1 MLAAGREPL
10 VRTAMLRNAQLAGG
24 MTMFFFQFM
33 IQAGLFFAV
42 PLFLSV
48 ALGLSAFE
56 TGVRLLPLS
65 VTLLL
70 AAVGIPKLWPKASP
84 RRVVH
89 WGLVALLAGIV
100 SLILA
105 LEAGAGA
112 EIVTV
117 PMLLAGLGV
126 GALSS
131 QLGAVTVSAV
141 PDEQSGEV
149 GGLQNTATNLG
160 ASLGTALVGSVLITA
175 LSASFFAGIESN
187 PDVPAETVTAG
198 RDPAGEWGP
207 VRLRRA
213 ARDSAAGRRAAGGP
227 GRGDRRRERDRPDRR
242 ASAQSVGAGAA
253 GPPRPVPHPAPAG
266 RGGRDRSDRA
276 PSPRGRRPRPD
287 SQAGRSARIA
297 RSSSRRRVRS
307 TTASTTSMPP
317 FGLARAWSSS
327 AAESTRQ
334 CGVRV
339 AWQSAARSTWCGV
352 PKSRS

>member
-1 MLAAGREPL
+1 MFIVCGAVVLSIFFWWEQRVLAAGKEPL
-10 VRTAMLRNAQLAGG
+10 VRTSMLRNAQLAGG

-33 IQAGLFFAV
+33 IQAGLFFSV

-65 VTLLL
+65 VTLLI
-70 AAVGIPKLWPKASP
+70 AAVGIPRLWPLASP

-105 LEAGAGA
+105 LDAGAGA

-131 QLGAVTVSAV
+131 QLGAVTVSSV

-175 LSASFFAGIESN
+175 LSASFFAGIENN
-187 PDVPAETVTAG
+187 PAVPAETVDAR
-198 RDPAGEWGP
+198 RDAPGERGA

-213 ARDSAAGRRAAGGP
+213 ARDSAA
-227 GRGDRRRERDRPDRR
+227 
-242 ASAQSVGAGAA
+242 
-253 GPPRPVPHPAPAG
+253 
-266 RGGRDRSDRA
+266 
-276 PSPRGRRPRPD
+276 
-287 SQAGRSARIA
+287 
-297 RSSSRRRVRS
+297 
-307 TTASTTSMPP
+307 
-317 FGLARAWSSS
+317 
-327 AAESTRQ
+327 
-334 CGVRV
+334 
-339 AWQSAARSTWCGV
+339 
-352 PKSRS
+352 